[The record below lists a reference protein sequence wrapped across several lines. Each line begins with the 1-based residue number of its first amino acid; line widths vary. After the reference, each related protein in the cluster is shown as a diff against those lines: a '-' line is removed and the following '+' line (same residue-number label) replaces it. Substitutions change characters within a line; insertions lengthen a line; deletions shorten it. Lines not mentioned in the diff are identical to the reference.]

1 MIDQLCE
8 VLRRQAE
15 AAERV
20 EARLRAVELIA
31 AAGEQRFIGIAL
43 DELESAGEQLAAL
56 ELTRTLALA
65 GAGLPTDV
73 TATEL
78 CESVLDDDEADALR
92 DVVGSLAI
100 AVDRLEDAKRR
111 THQVVATA
119 TQTNT
124 RRLAAASALSTA

>member
-15 AAERV
+15 AAEQV

-43 DELESAGEQLAAL
+43 DELESAGERLAAL
-56 ELTRTLALA
+56 ELTRTLTLSS
-65 GAGLPTDV
+65 AGLPMDV

-78 CESVLDDDEADALR
+78 CDAVLDDDEADGLR
-92 DVVGSLAI
+92 DVIASLAV

-111 THQVVATA
+111 TQHVVASA
-119 TQTNT
+119 TQTNS
-124 RRLAAASALSTA
+124 RRLAAASALTSA

>member
-15 AAERV
+15 AAEQV

-43 DELESAGEQLAAL
+43 DELESAGERLAAL
-56 ELTRTLALA
+56 ELTRSLTLSSV
-65 GAGLPTDV
+65 GLPMDV
-73 TATEL
+73 TASEL
-78 CESVLDDDEADALR
+78 CDAVLDDDEADVLR
-92 DVVGSLAI
+92 NVIASLAT

-111 THQVVATA
+111 TQHVVASA

-124 RRLAAASALSTA
+124 RRLAAASALTSA

>member
-8 VLRRQAE
+8 VLRRQAD
-15 AAERV
+15 AAEQV

-43 DELESAGEQLAAL
+43 DELESAGEHLAAL
-56 ELTRTLALA
+56 ELTRTLTLSS
-65 GAGLPTDV
+65 AGLPMDV

-78 CESVLDDDEADALR
+78 CDAVLDDDEADSLR
-92 DVVGSLAI
+92 DVIASLAV

-111 THQVVATA
+111 TQHVVATA

-124 RRLAAASALSTA
+124 RRLAAASALSTF

>member
-1 MIDQLCE
+1 MIDELCE
-8 VLRRQAE
+8 VLRRQAQ
-15 AAERV
+15 AAEQV

-56 ELTRTLALA
+56 ELTRTLALSS
-65 GAGLPTDV
+65 AGLPMDV

-78 CESVLDDDEADALR
+78 CDAVLDDDEAEHLR
-92 DVVGSLAI
+92 DVIASLAL

-111 THQVVATA
+111 THQVVASA

-124 RRLAAASALSTA
+124 RRIAAASALSNA

>member
-15 AAERV
+15 AAEQV

-43 DELESAGEQLAAL
+43 DELESAGERLAAL
-56 ELTRTLALA
+56 ELTRTLALSS
-65 GAGLPTDV
+65 AGLPMDV

-78 CESVLDDDEADALR
+78 CDAVLDDDEADVLR
-92 DVVGSLAI
+92 GVIASLAV

-111 THQVVATA
+111 TQQVVASA

-124 RRLAAASALSTA
+124 RRLAAASALSNA